1 MLLEFGSIN
10 RIVLGLVIILFS
22 KIISYDFKYKTK
34 SKMFDK
40 KYAKI
45 YFFIGI
51 AIILI
56 NMGNS
61 CLLENQAFQNW
72 DECGGDSLVLLIGIL
87 IFNFDKIINIFKRK

>member
-1 MLLEFGSIN
+1 MWLEFGPIN
-10 RIVLGLVIILFS
+10 RIVLGLVVIIFS

-45 YFFIGI
+45 YFFIGL
-51 AIILI
+51 AILLI
-56 NMGNS
+56 NAGDS

-72 DECGGDSLVLLIGIL
+72 DECSGNSLILLIGIL
-87 IFNFDKIINIFKRK
+87 IFNFDKLINIFKKK